1 MKLLV
6 SACLMGVGCRYD
18 GKSNELPQL
27 AELLAR
33 HHCIPAC
40 AEVFGG
46 LPTPR
51 IPAEIQGNRVV
62 NKEGRDVTVEFA
74 RGAEE
79 VARLAKV
86 TGCTAALLKER
97 SPSCGCGQVYDGTFT
112 KTLVEGDGLT
122 AKALKELGLT
132 VYGESEIEK
141 LL

>member
-1 MKLLV
+1 
-6 SACLMGVGCRYD
+6 MGVGCRYD

-33 HHCIPAC
+33 HDCIPAC
-40 AEVFGG
+40 AEIFGG

-51 IPAEIQGNRVV
+51 VPAEIVGDRVV
-62 NKEGRDVTVEFA
+62 NREGADVTAQFT
-74 RGAEE
+74 RGAQE
-79 VARLAKV
+79 VARLAQV

-97 SPSCGCGQVYDGTFT
+97 SPSCGRGQVYDGTFT
-112 KTLVEGDGLT
+112 KTLVAGDGLT

-132 VYGESEIEK
+132 VYGESDLEK

>member
-1 MKLLV
+1 MKILV

-33 HHCIPAC
+33 HDCIPAC
-40 AEVFGG
+40 AEIFGG

-51 IPAEIQGNRVV
+51 VPAEIVGDRVV
-62 NKEGRDVTVEFA
+62 NREGADVTAQFT
-74 RGAEE
+74 RGAQE
-79 VARLAKV
+79 VARLAQV

-97 SPSCGCGQVYDGTFT
+97 SPSCGRGQVYDGTFT
-112 KTLVEGDGLT
+112 KTLVAGDGLT

-132 VYGESEIEK
+132 VYGESDLEK

>member
-33 HHCIPAC
+33 HDCIPAC

-51 IPAEIQGNRVV
+51 VPAEIAGDRVV
-62 NKEGRDVTVEFA
+62 NKEGRDVTAQFT

-79 VARLAKV
+79 VARLAKI

-97 SPSCGCGQVYDGTFT
+97 SPSCGRGQIYDGTFT

-122 AKALKELGLT
+122 AKALKDLGLT
-132 VYGESEIEK
+132 VYGESELAK

>member
-1 MKLLV
+1 
-6 SACLMGVGCRYD
+6 MGVGCRYD

-27 AELLAR
+27 AELIAR
-33 HHCIPAC
+33 HDCIPAC
-40 AEVFGG
+40 AEIFGG

-51 IPAEIQGNRVV
+51 VPAEIVGDRVV
-62 NKEGRDVTVEFA
+62 NKEGRDVTAEFA
-74 RGAEE
+74 RGAKE
-79 VARLAKV
+79 VARLAQV

-97 SPSCGCGQVYDGTFT
+97 SPSCGRGQVYDGTFT

-122 AKALKELGLT
+122 ARALKELGLT

>member
-51 IPAEIQGNRVV
+51 VPAEIRDGRVV

-97 SPSCGCGQVYDGTFT
+97 SPSCGCGKVYDGTFT

-132 VYGESEIEK
+132 VYGESQLEE

>member
-1 MKLLV
+1 MRLLV

-18 GKSNELPQL
+18 GKSNQLPQL
-27 AELLAR
+27 KELLAR
-33 HHCIPAC
+33 HDCVPAC

-51 IPAEIQGNRVV
+51 VPAEIVGDRVV
-62 NKEGRDVTVEFA
+62 NREGREVTQEFT
-74 RGAEE
+74 RGARE
-79 VARLAKV
+79 VARLAQV

-97 SPSCGCGQVYDGTFT
+97 SPSCGCGQVYDGTFS

-132 VYGESEIEK
+132 VYGESQIEA

>member
-1 MKLLV
+1 MRILV

-18 GKSNELPQL
+18 GKSNEIPQL
-27 AELLAR
+27 KELLER
-33 HHCIPAC
+33 HDCIPAC

-46 LPTPR
+46 LPIPR
-51 IPAEIQGNRVV
+51 VPAEIQGDRVV
-62 NKEGRDVTVEFA
+62 NKDGVDVTTQFT
-74 RGAEE
+74 RGAQE
-79 VARLAKV
+79 VARLAKI

-132 VYGESEIEK
+132 VYGESDIEK

>member
-27 AELLAR
+27 GELIAR
-33 HHCIPAC
+33 HDCIPAC
-40 AEVFGG
+40 AEIFGG

-51 IPAEIQGNRVV
+51 VPAEIVGDRVV
-62 NKEGRDVTVEFA
+62 NKEGRDVTAEFA
-74 RGAEE
+74 RGAKE
-79 VARLAKV
+79 VARLAQV

-97 SPSCGCGQVYDGTFT
+97 SPSCGRGQIYDGTFT

-122 AKALKELGLT
+122 ARALKEQGLT

>member
-27 AELLAR
+27 AELIAR
-33 HHCIPAC
+33 HDCIPAC
-40 AEVFGG
+40 AEIFGG

-51 IPAEIQGNRVV
+51 VPAEIVGDRVV
-62 NKEGRDVTVEFA
+62 NKEGRDVTAEFA
-74 RGAEE
+74 RGAKE
-79 VARLAKV
+79 VARLAQV

-97 SPSCGCGQVYDGTFT
+97 SPSCGRGQVYDGTFT

-122 AKALKELGLT
+122 ARALKELGLT

>member
-1 MKLLV
+1 MRLLV

-27 AELLAR
+27 AELIAK
-33 HHCIPAC
+33 HECVPAC
-40 AEVFGG
+40 AEIFGG

-51 IPAEIQGNRVV
+51 VPAEIVGDRVV
-62 NKEGRDVTVEFA
+62 NKEGRDVTAEFA
-74 RGAEE
+74 RGARE
-79 VARLAKV
+79 VARLAQV

-97 SPSCGCGQVYDGTFT
+97 SPSCGCGQIYDGTFS
-112 KTLVEGDGLT
+112 KTLVAGDGLT
-122 AKALKELGLT
+122 AKALKELGIP